1 MGIAL
6 SLEQYLDGRG
16 VPYEVMTHERTTC
29 SSATAH
35 ASSIPEDNL
44 AKGVLMRRDDG
55 YLLAIIPAS
64 CHVQIEALANWLQ
77 QPIELA
83 TETEASMIFG
93 DCELGSVPP
102 VAGAY
107 GLTAVMDASLESFDD
122 IYFEGGDHRTLVHVT
137 GRDFHR
143 LMVDVPHA
151 HISARGH

>member
-6 SLEQYLDGRG
+6 SLEQYLDDRG
-16 VPYEVMTHERTTC
+16 VPYDVTTHEHTLC

-44 AKGVLMRRDDG
+44 AKGVLMRRNDG
-55 YLLAIIPAS
+55 YLLAIVPAS
-64 CHVQIEALANWLQ
+64 CHVQIEALSNWLQ

-107 GLTAVMDASLESFDD
+107 GLMAVMDDSFEGFDD

-137 GRDFHR
+137 GQNFHS
-143 LMVDVPHA
+143 LMADVPHA
-151 HISARGH
+151 HISARD